1 MNTRLL
7 AGLLFAVSVV
17 GFSLGASLPLVSL
30 RLLDA
35 GASTLQIG
43 IVSAIP
49 AAGMMLSAFLV
60 DACCRHL
67 SRRVIYLG
75 CFSLCAASIALLE
88 WGFASLAWL
97 AALRLALGL
106 GMGIAII
113 LGESW
118 VNELSP
124 EHNRGKIM
132 ALYATSFT
140 GFQVLGPALLALLGA
155 HGPWLTAIVSVA
167 YLLAL
172 VCIVFTVPNDR
183 VRHEGDD
190 TKTFTLGGFLRVAP
204 ALCIGVLFFS
214 FFDAVVLSLLPVYA
228 TGLGF
233 AVGVAALM
241 VTVVFAGDMLF
252 QLPLGWLAD
261 RVERTGLHLACGL
274 VVLAIGLGLPWLMQA
289 QALLWPLL
297 VLLGAVA
304 GGIYTLA
311 LVLIGQRFKGRDL
324 VTANASVGLLWGVGS
339 LIGPLVSGM
348 AMGMAPHGLPMALA
362 AMAGLFV
369 CAAWPA
375 YRRAGRRSNLASAAG
390 EGSDA

>member
-1 MNTRLL
+1 MNMRLL

-30 RLLDA
+30 RLHQA
-35 GASTLQIG
+35 GASTLEIG
-43 IVSAIP
+43 VLSAIP

-60 DACCRHL
+60 DFCCRHFT
-67 SRRVIYLG
+67 RRTLYLL
-75 CFSLCAASIALLE
+75 CFSLCTVSIALLE
-88 WGFASLAWL
+88 SAFGSLWL
-97 AALRLALGL
+97 LGLLRLGLGL

-118 VNELSP
+118 VNELCP

-140 GFQVLGPALLALLGA
+140 GFQVLGPAMLAVLGADSPWITAVVTACYGLALL
-155 HGPWLTAIVSVA
+155 
-167 YLLAL
+167 
-172 VCIVFTVPNDR
+172 CIVLTVPNDY
-183 VRHEGDD
+183 VEHEEGD
-190 TKTFTLGGFLRVAP
+190 KSFGLAGFFRVAP
-204 ALCIGVLFFS
+204 ALCVAVLFFS

-228 TGLGF
+228 SSHGF
-233 AVGVAALM
+233 AMGVAALM

-274 VVLAIGLGLPWLMQA
+274 VAMAIGIGLPWLLNMPW
-289 QALLWPLL
+289 LLWPLL

-311 LVLIGQRFKGRDL
+311 LVLIGQRFKGQDL

-339 LIGPLVSGM
+339 LVGPLLSGA
-348 AMGMAPHGLPMALA
+348 AMDVAPHGLPMALA
-362 AMAGLFV
+362 LMAGLFV
-369 CAAWPA
+369 CFARQS
-375 YRRAGRRSNLASAAG
+375 YRRAGRLRALA
-390 EGSDA
+390 D

>member
-1 MNTRLL
+1 MNMRLL

-30 RLLDA
+30 RLHQA
-35 GASTLQIG
+35 GASTLEIG
-43 IVSAIP
+43 VLSAIP

-60 DACCRHL
+60 DFCCRHFT
-67 SRRVIYLG
+67 RRTLYLL
-75 CFSLCAASIALLE
+75 CFSLCTVSIALLE
-88 WGFASLAWL
+88 SAFGSLWL
-97 AALRLALGL
+97 LGLLRLGLGL

-118 VNELSP
+118 VNELCP

-140 GFQVLGPALLALLGA
+140 GFQVLGPAMLAVLGADSPWITAVVTACYGLALL
-155 HGPWLTAIVSVA
+155 
-167 YLLAL
+167 
-172 VCIVFTVPNDR
+172 CIVLTVPNDY
-183 VRHEGDD
+183 VEHEEGD
-190 TKTFTLGGFLRVAP
+190 KSFGLAGFFRVAP
-204 ALCIGVLFFS
+204 ALCVAVLFFS

-228 TGLGF
+228 SSHGF
-233 AVGVAALM
+233 AIGVAALM

-274 VVLAIGLGLPWLMQA
+274 VAMAIGIGLPWLLNMPW
-289 QALLWPLL
+289 LLWPLL

-311 LVLIGQRFKGRDL
+311 LVLIGQRFKGQDL

-339 LIGPLVSGM
+339 LVGPLLSGA
-348 AMGMAPHGLPMALA
+348 AMDVAPHGLPMALA
-362 AMAGLFV
+362 LMAGLFV
-369 CAAWPA
+369 CFARQS
-375 YRRAGRRSNLASAAG
+375 YRRAGRLRALA
-390 EGSDA
+390 D

>member
-1 MNTRLL
+1 MNMRLL

-30 RLLDA
+30 RLHEA
-35 GASTLQIG
+35 GASTLEIG
-43 IVSAIP
+43 ILSAIP

-60 DACCRHL
+60 DFCCRHFT
-67 SRRVIYLG
+67 RRTLYLL
-75 CFSLCAASIALLE
+75 CFSLCTVSIALLE
-88 WGFASLAWL
+88 SAFASLWL
-97 AALRLALGL
+97 LALLRLGLGL

-118 VNELSP
+118 VNELCA

-140 GFQVLGPALLALLGA
+140 GFQVLGPAMLAVLGADSPWIIAVVTACYGLALL
-155 HGPWLTAIVSVA
+155 
-167 YLLAL
+167 
-172 VCIVFTVPNDR
+172 CIVLTVPDDY
-183 VRHEGDD
+183 VEHEEGE
-190 TKTFTLGGFLRVAP
+190 KSFGLAGFFRVAP
-204 ALCIGVLFFS
+204 ALCVAVLFFS

-228 TGLGF
+228 SSHGF

-274 VVLAIGLGLPWLMQA
+274 VAMAIGIGLPWLLNMPW
-289 QALLWPLL
+289 LLWPLL

-311 LVLIGQRFKGRDL
+311 LVLIGQRFKGQDL

-339 LIGPLVSGM
+339 LVGPLLSGATM
-348 AMGMAPHGLPMALA
+348 DVAPHGLPMALA
-362 AMAGLFV
+362 LMAGLFV
-369 CAAWPA
+369 CFARQS
-375 YRRAGRRSNLASAAG
+375 YRRAGRLRALA
-390 EGSDA
+390 D

>member
-1 MNTRLL
+1 MNMRLL

-30 RLLDA
+30 RLHEA
-35 GASTLQIG
+35 GAGTLEIG
-43 IVSAIP
+43 VISAIP

-67 SRRVIYLG
+67 TRRTIYLLS
-75 CFSLCAASIALLE
+75 FSLCTVSVALLDAA
-88 WGFASLAWL
+88 FDSLWL
-97 AALRLALGL
+97 LAVLRLGLGI

-118 VNELSP
+118 VNELCP
-124 EHNRGKIM
+124 DHNRGKIM

-155 HGPWLTAIVSVA
+155 DSPWIIGVVTCC
-167 YLLAL
+167 YGLAL
-172 VCIVFTVPNDR
+172 LCILLTVPNDH
-183 VRHEGDD
+183 VEHGDEGE
-190 TKTFTLGGFLRVAP
+190 KSFGLAGFFRVAP
-204 ALCIGVLFFS
+204 ALCVAVLFFS

-228 TGLGF
+228 SSHGY
-233 AVGVAALM
+233 AVAVAALM
-241 VTVVFAGDMLF
+241 VTVVFAGDMVF

-261 RVERTGLHLACGL
+261 RVERTGLHLVCGL
-274 VVLAIGLGLPWLMQA
+274 VAMAIGIALPWLLQMPG
-289 QALLWPLL
+289 LLWPML

-311 LVLIGQRFKGRDL
+311 LVLIGQRFKGQDL

-339 LIGPLVSGM
+339 LIGPLVSGA
-348 AMGMAPHGLPMALA
+348 AMDVAPHGLPMALA
-362 AMAGLFV
+362 VMAGLFV
-369 CAAWPA
+369 CFARQS
-375 YRRAGRRSNLASAAG
+375 YRRVGKLRAVA
-390 EGSDA
+390 D

>member
-1 MNTRLL
+1 MNMRLL

-30 RLLDA
+30 RLQDS
-35 GASTLQIG
+35 GANTLQIG
-43 IVSAIP
+43 IMAAIP

-60 DACCRHL
+60 DACCRYL
-67 SRRVIYLG
+67 TRRTIYLL
-75 CFSLCAASIALLE
+75 CFSLCALSIGLLE
-88 WGFASLAWL
+88 WAFSSIWLLAL
-97 AALRLALGL
+97 LRLGLGL

-118 VNELSP
+118 VNELCP

-140 GFQVLGPALLALLGA
+140 GFQVLGPAMLALVGAHSPWITGVVTACYGLALL
-155 HGPWLTAIVSVA
+155 
-167 YLLAL
+167 
-172 VCIVFTVPNDR
+172 CIVLTVPNDR
-183 VRHEGDD
+183 VEHAEEDD
-190 TKTFTLGGFLRVAP
+190 KSFTLAGFFRVAP
-204 ALCIGVLFFS
+204 ALCVAVLFFS

-228 TGLGF
+228 TSHGF
-233 AVGVAALM
+233 AVAVAALM

-261 RVERTGLHLACGL
+261 RVERTGLHLLCG
-274 VVLAIGLGLPWLMQA
+274 VLAMLIGIGLPWLLQMSW
-289 QALLWPLL
+289 LLWPML

-311 LVLIGQRFKGRDL
+311 LVLIGQRFRGRDL

-339 LIGPLVSGM
+339 LIGPLLSGA
-348 AMGMAPHGLPMALA
+348 AMGAAPHGLPMALA
-362 AMAGLFV
+362 LMAGLFV
-369 CAAWPA
+369 CFARQS
-375 YRRAGRRSNLASAAG
+375 YRRAGKLKVAA
-390 EGSDA
+390 E

>member
-1 MNTRLL
+1 MDTRLL

-60 DACCRHL
+60 DACCRYL
-67 SRRVIYLG
+67 TRRVIYLG

-88 WGFASLAWL
+88 WGFASIAWL

-106 GMGIAII
+106 GVGIAII

-124 EHNRGKIM
+124 ERNRGKIM

-155 HGPWLTAIVSVA
+155 HGPWLIAIVSLA

-204 ALCIGVLFFS
+204 ALCLGVLFFS

-274 VVLAIGLGLPWLMQA
+274 IVLAIGIGLPWLMLTP
-289 QALLWPLL
+289 ALLWPLL
-297 VLLGAVA
+297 MLLGAVA

-348 AMGMAPHGLPMALA
+348 AMDRAPHGLPMALA

-369 CAAWPA
+369 CAALPA
-375 YRRAGRRSNLASAAG
+375 YWRADKRSGAMSDAG

>member
-1 MNTRLL
+1 MNKRLL

-35 GASTLQIG
+35 GADTLQIG

-49 AAGMMLSAFLV
+49 AAGMMLSAFMV

-67 SRRVIYLG
+67 TRRTIYLL
-75 CFSLCAASIALLE
+75 CFGLCMTSIALLE
-88 WGFASLAWL
+88 WAFSSIYLLAL
-97 AALRLALGL
+97 LRLGL
-106 GMGIAII
+106 GIGMGVAII

-118 VNELSP
+118 VNELCP

-140 GFQVLGPALLALLGA
+140 GFQVLGPAMLAVLGAHSPWVTGVVTGCYGLALL
-155 HGPWLTAIVSVA
+155 
-167 YLLAL
+167 
-172 VCIVFTVPNDR
+172 CIVLTVPNDY
-183 VRHEGDD
+183 VEHEEEGD
-190 TKTFTLGGFLRVAP
+190 KSFSLAGFFRVAP
-204 ALCIGVLFFS
+204 ALCVAVLFFS

-228 TGLGF
+228 TSHGF
-233 AVGVAALM
+233 AIGVAAMM

-261 RVERTGLHLACGL
+261 RCERTWLHLMCGL
-274 VVLAIGLGLPWLMQA
+274 VAMSIGVALPWLLQMTW
-289 QALLWPLL
+289 LLWPLL
-297 VLLGAVA
+297 LLLGAVA

-311 LVLIGQRFKGRDL
+311 LVLIGQRFKGQDL

-339 LIGPLVSGM
+339 LVGPLVSGA
-348 AMGMAPHGLPMALA
+348 AMDVAPHGLPMALA
-362 AMAGLFV
+362 LMAGLFV
-369 CAAWPA
+369 CFARHS
-375 YRRAGRRSNLASAAG
+375 YRRVGRMRAVA
-390 EGSDA
+390 D

>member
-1 MNTRLL
+1 MDKRLL

-30 RLLDA
+30 RLLDD
-35 GASTLQIG
+35 GASTLRIG

-49 AAGMMLSAFLV
+49 AAGMMLSAFMV

-67 SRRVIYLG
+67 TRRSIYLLCLG
-75 CFSLCAASIALLE
+75 LCAVSIGLLE
-88 WGFASLAWL
+88 WAFSSIYLLAL
-97 AALRLALGL
+97 LRLGL
-106 GMGIAII
+106 GVGMGVAII

-118 VNELSP
+118 VNELCP

-140 GFQVLGPALLALLGA
+140 GFQVLGPAM
-155 HGPWLTAIVSVA
+155 
-167 YLLAL
+167 LAL
-172 VCIVFTVPNDR
+172 VGAHSPWITGVVTACYGLALACIVLTVPNDH
-183 VRHEGDD
+183 VAHAEAGE
-190 TKTFTLGGFLRVAP
+190 KSFTLGGFFRVAP
-204 ALCIGVLFFS
+204 AVCVAVLFFS

-228 TGLGF
+228 TSHGF

-261 RVERTGLHLACGL
+261 RWERTGLHLLCG
-274 VVLAIGLGLPWLMQA
+274 VVAMAIGIGLPWLLQVTW
-289 QALLWPLL
+289 LLWPLL

-311 LVLIGQRFKGRDL
+311 LVLIGQRFKGQDL

-339 LIGPLVSGM
+339 LVGPLVSGA
-348 AMGMAPHGLPMALA
+348 AMDVAPHGLPIALA
-362 AMAGLFV
+362 VMAGLFV
-369 CAAWPA
+369 CFAQQARLPL
-375 YRRAGRRSNLASAAG
+375 RSATRPG
-390 EGSDA
+390 

>member
-1 MNTRLL
+1 MDKRLL

-30 RLLDA
+30 RLLDD

-49 AAGMMLSAFLV
+49 AAGMMLSAFMV

-67 SRRVIYLG
+67 TRRSIYLL
-75 CFSLCAASIALLE
+75 CFGLCAMSIALLE
-88 WGFASLAWL
+88 WAFSSIYLLAL
-97 AALRLALGL
+97 LRLGL
-106 GMGIAII
+106 GIGMGVAII

-118 VNELSP
+118 VNELCP

-140 GFQVLGPALLALLGA
+140 GFQVLGPAMLALLGA
-155 HGPWLTAIVSVA
+155 HSPWITGVVTAC
-167 YLLAL
+167 YGLAL
-172 VCIVFTVPNDR
+172 VCIVLTVPNDH
-183 VRHEGDD
+183 VAHAEAGE
-190 TKTFTLGGFLRVAP
+190 KSFTLGGFFRVAP
-204 ALCIGVLFFS
+204 ALCVAVLFFS

-228 TGLGF
+228 TSHGF

-261 RVERTGLHLACGL
+261 RWERTGLHLLCG
-274 VVLAIGLGLPWLMQA
+274 VVAMAIGIGLPWLLQVTW
-289 QALLWPLL
+289 LLWPLL

-311 LVLIGQRFKGRDL
+311 LVLIGQRFKGQDL
-324 VTANASVGLLWGVGS
+324 VTANASVGLLWGMGS
-339 LIGPLVSGM
+339 LGGPLVSGA
-348 AMGMAPHGLPMALA
+348 AMDVVPHGLPMALA
-362 AMAGLFV
+362 MMAGLFV
-369 CAAWPA
+369 CFARQARLPL
-375 YRRAGRRSNLASAAG
+375 RSATRSV
-390 EGSDA
+390 

>member
-1 MNTRLL
+1 MNMRLL

-30 RLLDA
+30 RLHEA
-35 GASTLQIG
+35 GADTLKIG

-49 AAGMMLSAFLV
+49 AAGMMLSAFMV
-60 DACCRHL
+60 DACCRYFT
-67 SRRVIYLG
+67 RRTLYLL
-75 CFSLCAASIALLE
+75 CFSLCALSIALLE
-88 WGFASLAWL
+88 WAFSSTWLLAL
-97 AALRLALGL
+97 LRLGLGL
-106 GMGIAII
+106 GMGVAII

-118 VNELSP
+118 VNELCP

-140 GFQVLGPALLALLGA
+140 GFQVLGPAMLALVGANSPWVTGVVTGCYGLALL
-155 HGPWLTAIVSVA
+155 
-167 YLLAL
+167 
-172 VCIVFTVPNDR
+172 CIAFTVPNDR
-183 VRHEGDD
+183 VRHDE
-190 TKTFTLGGFLRVAP
+190 TEKSFTLGGFLRVAP
-204 ALCIGVLFFS
+204 ALCMAVLFFS

-228 TGLGF
+228 TSLGF

-261 RVERTGLHLACGL
+261 RVERTGLHLACG
-274 VVLAIGLGLPWLMQA
+274 VVAMAIGIGLPWLLQVTW
-289 QALLWPLL
+289 LLWPLL
-297 VLLGAVA
+297 VVLGAVA

-339 LIGPLVSGM
+339 LVGPLVSGA
-348 AMGMAPHGLPMALA
+348 AMNVAPHGLPMALA
-362 AMAGLFV
+362 LMAGLFV
-369 CAAWPA
+369 CFAQQA
-375 YRRAGRRSNLASAAG
+375 YRRAGALRAVV
-390 EGSDA
+390 D